1 MHVLFLNRSFPP
13 DVEATGQ
20 YLAEL
25 TEDLSRRQRVSVVC
39 GSPSERRPRGFPYRW
54 ERRGEVSVCRA
65 WGTRWPRAA
74 MLPRAVNY
82 ASFYASAALALKRMS
97 APDVVV
103 SLTDPPFLGLLAV
116 RMKERLDV
124 PFVYYCEDIYP
135 DVAQA
140 VGMAPPPVALALER
154 AQRRILGAADR
165 IVALA
170 DDMAERLIGRGVPE
184 RRIRVIRNWAD
195 TDEIRPIK
203 RHNGFRREHALSG
216 KFVVMYSG
224 NFGYVWDLDVVLD
237 VARRLRDDPR
247 VAFLLV
253 GGGSTAPHLE
263 RRVRN
268 ERLSNVRFLPYQPRE
283 RLSESL
289 SAADLHLVPMRP
301 GVFGTVVPSKVY
313 GILASGTP
321 LIALAEPE
329 SEAARVV
336 TRERCGWVGRPGD
349 RDALHAHIQAAVG
362 AGREAQAMG
371 RRAREAA
378 ERRYSRARQTARF
391 NDLLEEVLRDGRGTR
406 RPEPEVVDLAR
417 LTVRHPADHWEE
429 ERLVGALRR
438 ARVVGG

>member
-25 TEDLSRRQRVSVVC
+25 TEDLSRWQRVSVVC
-39 GSPSERRPRGFPYRW
+39 GSPSEERPRGFPYRW
-54 ERRGEVSVCRA
+54 ERRGDVSVCRA
-65 WGTRWPRAA
+65 WGTGWPKAA
-74 MLPRAVNY
+74 LLPRAVNY
-82 ASFYASAALALKRMS
+82 ASFYASAALALRRMS

-116 RMKERLDV
+116 RMKERLRV
-124 PFVYYCEDIYP
+124 PFIYYCEDIYP

-140 VGMAPPPVALALER
+140 VGMAPRPVALALDR

-170 DDMAERLIGRGVPE
+170 DDMAERLVARGAPE
-184 RRIRVIRNWAD
+184 RRISVIRNWAD
-195 TDEIRPIK
+195 TDEIWPVK
-203 RHNGFRREHALSG
+203 RDNGFRREHGLSG

-237 VARRLRDDPR
+237 VALRLRDDPR
-247 VAFLLV
+247 IAFLLV
-253 GGGSTAPHLE
+253 GAGSTAAHLQ

-268 ERLSNVRFLPYQPRE
+268 ERLSNVRFLPYRRRE
-283 RLSESL
+283 RLAESL

-301 GVFGTVVPSKVY
+301 GVFGTVVPSKIY

-321 LIALAEPE
+321 LIALAEPG

-336 TRERCGWVGRPGD
+336 ARDECGWVGRPGD
-349 RDALHAHIQAAVG
+349 RDALCAHIRAALG
-362 AGREAQAMG
+362 AGAELEAMG

-378 ERRYSRARQTARF
+378 ERRYSRSRQTTRF
-391 NDLLEEVLRDGRGTR
+391 NELLEEVLRDRRGPR
-406 RPEPEVVDLAR
+406 RSEPAVIDLAR
-417 LTVRHPADHWEE
+417 SGLLRPGDRREE
-429 ERLVGALRR
+429 ERLVAAHRR
-438 ARVVGG
+438 VRAVGG